1 MIKALVVGLGLAL
14 SFGVASAQSKK
25 PARKKPVHAPAAGSK
40 KPDSKAD
47 TQPSAV
53 AQPDGTPP
61 AAKDGTL
68 PAAKDGTLPVAQD
81 GSLPDVKDPK
91 LPAAPDASSPPATK
105 ADPPPTPG
113 PKADA
118 NPQAAKAGGNSSDV
132 KHSAP
137 MKTDEKVSTTQA
149 LEKSASS
156 TDYRN
161 VSPAD
166 EQAALIAFRAGN
178 AMLNDGLFKQAA
190 AKYREAL
197 SHWNH
202 PAIHYNL
209 ALALINL
216 DQPIEV
222 FDELTSAMAYG
233 PGPLGGKEKHDHA
246 NEYMRLVQGQLADIE
261 VSCDKIGAK
270 VSVDGKEVFIAP
282 GKFKQKV
289 RVGKHTFYADKQG
302 YNARITAPYIGPGE
316 TFRVELKL
324 YTVEETT
331 RYRRKWQNTW
341 FPYAVLGA
349 GAVVGLA
356 AGGFEL
362 SAQSSYNQFNARVAA
377 CNTMVAGCP
386 TATPGITPLR
396 DSGNSKRL
404 IGFVGYG
411 AAGAAAATG
420 AVLLW
425 LNRRRAYQ
433 ISPEELEAE
442 TAPLAVA
449 PIVSPDVLG
458 ATVQGHF

>member
-1 MIKALVVGLGLAL
+1 MIKALSIGLGLAL

-25 PARKKPVHAPAAGSK
+25 PARKKPVHAPTAGNK
-40 KPDSKAD
+40 KSESKAE
-47 TQPSAV
+47 TQPSTA
-53 AQPDGTPP
+53 AEPD
-61 AAKDGTL
+61 AAL
-68 PAAKDGTLPVAQD
+68 PTNGTLPVTKD
-81 GSLPDVKDPK
+81 GALPGAKDTKP
-91 LPAAPDASSPPATK
+91 PAATDTNPL
-105 ADPPPTPG
+105 PG
-113 PKADA
+113 TKADA
-118 NPQAAKAGGNSSDV
+118 NPPAAKTGGNSSDA
-132 KHSAP
+132 KPSGP
-137 MKTDEKVSTTQA
+137 MKTDEKASTTQA
-149 LEKSASS
+149 LEKSTSNQ
-156 TDYRN
+156 DYRN
-161 VSPAD
+161 VSPEDEKIAQSDFRGANAD
-166 EQAALIAFRAGN
+166 
-178 AMLNDGLFKQAA
+178 LNDGFFKKAA
-190 AKYREAL
+190 ENYRKAL

-233 PGPLGGKEKHDHA
+233 PGPLGGKEKFDHA

-316 TFRVELKL
+316 TYRVELKL
-324 YTVEETT
+324 YTPDQTT

-356 AGGFEL
+356 AGGLEL

-386 TATPGITPLR
+386 IATPGITSLR
-396 DSGNSKRL
+396 DSGNTKRL
-404 IGFVGYG
+404 VGYVGYG

-420 AVLLW
+420 VVLLW
-425 LNRRRAYQ
+425 INRRQAYQ
-433 ISPEELEAE
+433 ITPEELEAE

-449 PIVSPDVLG
+449 PIVSPDVVG